1 MRRGERRAYGRGMNR
16 DAGVRLEVSA
26 MRRALSIALI
36 AVGLG
41 GLLASYWMP
50 FAEAQAPHGVVVEI
64 DEAIQPST
72 ARFLHR
78 VVAEAEE
85 GGARFVV
92 IRLDTPGGLYDST
105 RDIVETILD
114 SKVPV
119 IVYVSPSGAQAAS
132 AGTFIAAAGHIAA
145 MANGTNIGAA
155 SPVDEGGGPLPEPL
169 GSKATNDA
177 AAFLR
182 SIAAERE
189 RNADAL
195 NDTVTKAQAY
205 SADEALDR
213 NVIDLVAKD
222 LAELLSAVDGQ
233 SVELKEGSVVIETA
247 GVHLKDMDRTV
258 LERFLAIISNPN
270 VAFLLL
276 VVGGIGLLIEFLV
289 PGLFAPGIIG
299 VICLAMAFVAFGN
312 LPVNWVGLALI
323 ALALALIFL
332 ELQAPGI
339 SFFGA
344 SGVVS
349 FALGS
354 ILLFG
359 GFTFGPPGPIETPS
373 FRVNYWLI
381 GGITVAMAGFLLFVV
396 RDILLAQ
403 KIEERQAKR
412 GITTSATLVGMTG
425 VVSTELSPS
434 GMVFIGGE
442 EWTAVSDTGDSIE
455 KGTEVVVNEVDGLTL
470 KVFRAAE

>member
-1 MRRGERRAYGRGMNR
+1 MAYGRGMNR

-26 MRRALSIALI
+26 MRRALSIVLI

-50 FAEAQAPHGVVVEI
+50 SAEAQAPHGVVVEI

-72 ARFLHR
+72 ARFLDR
-78 VVAEAEE
+78 VVTEVEE
-85 GGARFVV
+85 GGAQFMV

-114 SKVPV
+114 SGVPV
-119 IVYVSPSGAQAAS
+119 IVYVSPAGAQAAS

-155 SPVDEGGGPLPEPL
+155 SPVDQGGGPLPEPL
-169 GSKATNDA
+169 SSKATNDA

-205 SADEALDR
+205 SASEALDR
-213 NVIDLVAKD
+213 NVIDFVAKD
-222 LAELLSAVDGQ
+222 LAELLSTVDGH
-233 SVELKEGSVVIETA
+233 SIELKGGSVVIETA
-247 GVHLKDMDRTV
+247 GVRLKDVDRTV

-312 LPVNWVGLALI
+312 LPVNWVGVALI
-323 ALALALIFL
+323 ALGLGLIFI

-412 GITTSATLVGMTG
+412 GITTSATLVGTTG
-425 VVSTELSPS
+425 VVSAELSPS

-455 KGTEVVVNEVDGLTL
+455 KDAEVVVNEVDGLTL